1 MAAAQRCI
9 SSRQG
14 ESAMDSITVES
25 FLNWGKLVKTWATG
39 KSYFENDSPPI
50 TIDKLPIPRT
60 IDELKAQMLLV
71 GAGVFIPPNVVGLA
85 VVQYTPDTMV
95 IRLPPKARIEATEK
109 KLSEPGTTAYD
120 LPGFYADFINRPL
133 DVQERFDM
141 HACRIGD
148 YTMSMCG

>member
-1 MAAAQRCI
+1 MEI
-9 SSRQG
+9 IKV
-14 ESAMDSITVES
+14 DS

-39 KSYFENDSPPI
+39 KSYFENDFPPI

-60 IDELKAQMLLV
+60 LDELKAQTLLV
-71 GAGVFIPPNVVGLA
+71 GAGVTIPANVVGLA
-85 VVQYTPDTMV
+85 IVQYTPDTMV

-109 KLSEPGTTAYD
+109 NLSEPGLIEYD
-120 LPGFYADFINRPL
+120 LPDFYADFINRPL
-133 DVQERFDM
+133 DVKERLEM

>member
-1 MAAAQRCI
+1 
-9 SSRQG
+9 
-14 ESAMDSITVES
+14 MDTITVES

-50 TIDKLPIPRT
+50 TIDKLPIPRS

-71 GAGVFIPPNVVGLA
+71 GAGVSIPANVVGLA

-95 IRLPPKARIEATEK
+95 IRLPPKARIEAMEK
-109 KLSEPGTTAYD
+109 TLSEPGMIAYD
-120 LPGFYADFINRPL
+120 LPNFYADFGTRELN
-133 DVQERFDM
+133 VKERFDM

>member
-1 MAAAQRCI
+1 
-9 SSRQG
+9 
-14 ESAMDSITVES
+14 MDTITVES

-39 KSYFENDSPPI
+39 RSYFEDNSPPI

-60 IDELKAQMLLV
+60 LDELKTQMALV

-85 VVQYTPDTMV
+85 IVQYTPDTMV
-95 IRLPPKARIEATEK
+95 IRLPPKARIEAMEA
-109 KLSEPGTTAYD
+109 LLEQPGATSYNFPD
-120 LPGFYADFINRPL
+120 FYADFINRPL
-133 DVQERFDM
+133 NVQERLDV